1 MWRTRCAAAASVG
14 KHRTASSATSLRR
27 ATCPTPIV
35 KSSSSSMRLSR
46 PLNTASSTPP
56 SSSSSSPPIF
66 KYTLAVLFLAG
77 AGYAGAAYYALEDPA
92 FRKIWVEQ
100 VPGGQA
106 ALEQVAEAVEFARR
120 TSVADIQTKA
130 NDTVKTVTKTADEVK
145 GKVVSQYEKTL
156 ETINAVKH
164 TAESGYEAT
173 VKKVHETQETAQQ
186 KIENIS
192 AFVSSVNKE
201 AQHKLELAQQKVKE
215 AELSVKGLAHNVGNT
230 LETTKEKIEDVYE
243 SVHSAVTGE
252 PTKPRPAK
260 PVVVIENREP
270 ITDISLR
277 PPVTTKESVSEKV
290 ASSVET
296 AKDKVVS
303 SAEAAKAKATSSAE
317 AAKDKVAATAESAK
331 EKAVVAAHSVA
342 TAVAAA
348 AASAKASAESVKES
362 VDAATK
368 NAVASAAHVKEKAVA
383 SAEAAKEKAAAS
395 AVAVK
400 EKVHAAEKR
409 AEAEAEHVKEQIVAS
424 AESVKEKAAASAVAV
439 AEKVHAAGKRAEAEA
454 EHVKEKIVASAESV
468 KEKAAA
474 SAASVQE
481 KTDAAK
487 AKTAASAE
495 AVKDRAAAS
504 AESLKDKVVAS
515 VESVKQK
522 AMALDE
528 SVKER
533 VAASAVSGGA
543 APVKAATASAKS
555 AQAPAGTVPSVDAH
569 TVVINDAEPDHA
581 GVVVVS
587 GEGPAIVPSASAPRK
602 ADSLSASMAKT
613 ADKVVTSLKETK
625 ADAELSVKQ
634 AFSEIQASFASIP
647 GPQKLVTSVTSLATS
662 LGALMSHVGDEGK
675 EKLETAR
682 MELVAVTDYLKT
694 LDAEEA
700 ERLKSTLQKQAA
712 KYAETLKEHISVS
725 EQALLKQASDFENK
739 FGRAMEDE
747 RERLIVK
754 HNTDLAEKLSQQ
766 AAEFKAA
773 LERDLATQRAE
784 LEKHYAK
791 EIKHRIDK
799 ERDGRLARLD
809 HLALKVKRLEHISLT
824 AGEHLARSTQIHQ
837 LRNALDAL
845 TSVLDQP
852 IQQPITK
859 QVNILRS
866 VADDNITAS
875 FPLVTTVLDSLSPD
889 TVQSGV
895 PTLFQLEHRF
905 KTTSAA
911 VRQAQF
917 MPPDG
922 GPVAHII
929 STALSAVT
937 FQKRGL
943 VNGDD
948 VEAVLARTQ
957 HYLTLGD
964 VDAAA
969 REMNQ
974 LKGWPRT
981 LATDWL
987 HLARKYLEVR
997 QAVEVVQTHLSLLS
1011 LDAV

>member
-1 MWRTRCAAAASVG
+1 MWRTRCAAAANVG
-14 KHRTASSATSLRR
+14 KHHTASFATSLRR
-27 ATCPTPIV
+27 ATCPTPII
-35 KSSSSSMRLSR
+35 KSSSSSMRSSR

-56 SSSSSSPPIF
+56 ASSSSPPIF

-130 NDTVKTVTKTADEVK
+130 NDTVKTVTMTADEVK

-186 KIENIS
+186 KIEDIS

-215 AELSVKGLAHNVGNT
+215 AELSVKGLAHDMGNT
-230 LETTKEKIEDVYE
+230 LETTKEKIEGVYQ

-331 EKAVVAAHSVA
+331 EKAVVAAHSIA

-368 NAVASAAHVKEKAVA
+368 NAVASAENVKEKAVA
-383 SAEAAKEKAAAS
+383 SAEAVKEKAAAS

-400 EKVHAAEKR
+400 EKVHAAE
-409 AEAEAEHVKEQIVAS
+409 
-424 AESVKEKAAASAVAV
+424 
-439 AEKVHAAGKRAEAEA
+439 KRAEAEA

-474 SAASVQE
+474 SAASVKE

-682 MELVAVTDYLKT
+682 MELVAVIDYLKT

-791 EIKHRIDK
+791 EIKQRVDK

-824 AGEHLARSTQIHQ
+824 TGEHLARSTQIHQ

-922 GPVAHII
+922 GPVAHVI

-957 HYLTLGD
+957 HYLTHGD